1 MPDKPD
7 RTLDHRQYVIRSI
20 TMTKDIMGGLE
31 AKVKDLIR
39 DGQIDYAQML
49 SIKAVLDEAV
59 RTIEDIQ
66 ELDARIRH
74 LISQGP
80 EDSME
85 KAAYAFLD
93 KDRVI
98 TD

>member
-1 MPDKPD
+1 MPDNNDK
-7 RTLDHRQYVIRSI
+7 TLDHRQFVLRSVG
-20 TMTKDIMGGLE
+20 MTRDILTGLE
-31 AKVKDLIR
+31 GKVKDLIR
-39 DGQIDYAQML
+39 DGQITYDEML
-49 SIKAVLDEAV
+49 SVKAVLDEAT

-66 ELDARIRH
+66 ELDSRIRR

-85 KAAYAFLD
+85 KAALAFLD
-93 KDRVI
+93 GRTV

>member
-1 MPDKPD
+1 
-7 RTLDHRQYVIRSI
+7 
-20 TMTKDIMGGLE
+20 MTREILGGLE
-31 AKVKDLIR
+31 AKVKDLIQGGEITY
-39 DGQIDYAQML
+39 DEML
-49 SIKAVLDEAV
+49 SVKAVLDEAG

-66 ELDARIRH
+66 ELDGRIRR

-85 KAAYAFLD
+85 KAALAFLD
-93 KDRVI
+93 GRTV

>member
-1 MPDKPD
+1 MADNNDK
-7 RTLDHRQYVIRSI
+7 TLEHRQFVLRSVG
-20 TMTKDIMGGLE
+20 MTREILGGLE
-31 AKVKDLIR
+31 AKVKDLIQGGEITY
-39 DGQIDYAQML
+39 DEML
-49 SIKAVLDEAV
+49 SVKAVLDEAG

-66 ELDARIRH
+66 ELDGRIRR

-85 KAAYAFLD
+85 KAALAFLD
-93 KDRVI
+93 GRTV